1 MWNYKTR
8 EQMFFMSFPN
18 NIDINCVSLHPTG
31 NFLLLTLYGK
41 VRLYAVL
48 LNELRLMQELAPRVY
63 K

>member
-1 MWNYKTR
+1 
-8 EQMFFMSFPN
+8 MFFMSFPN
-18 NIDINCVSLHPTG
+18 NVDINCVSLHPTG

-41 VRLYAVL
+41 VRLYAIL